1 MNYKIWNYKAFTA
14 ILFTFLICSCS
25 SPKKAIYETTAN
37 DVAQIELVLRKNQKF
52 ELYFKDLS
60 ERPEKRYKFKGSWSE
75 RKDRIQL
82 NFHLDKNGLPDIKAL
97 FDPSL
102 TEVKSVRIID
112 AKTVEFKK
120 TDKMIYIW
128 GLSCPKSDLDKK

>member
-1 MNYKIWNYKAFTA
+1 MNTKNWKIQVATYLLLGLLFTA
-14 ILFTFLICSCS
+14 CSA
-25 SPKKAIYETTAN
+25 PKKAMYETIPN
-37 DVAQIELVLRKNQKF
+37 DVAQIELLIRKNQKF

-112 AKTVEFKK
+112 TKTVEFKK

-128 GLSCPKSDLDKK
+128 GLSCPKTDLEKK

>member
-1 MNYKIWNYKAFTA
+1 MNSKILNIKTC
-14 ILFTFLICSCS
+14 ILLLLSFLIAACS

-37 DVAQIELVLRKNQKF
+37 DVAQIELVIRKNQKF

-112 AKTVEFKK
+112 NKTVEFKK

-128 GLSCPKSDLDKK
+128 GLSCPKAELEKK